1 MTKVKIKETTS
12 RDSII
17 KNILTST
24 DAGLNYLA
32 MIVCKILDLSYDD
45 FTFSLI
51 HPSVSVNENIIN
63 SEVDI
68 AMQNNDM
75 IVNVEVNSTKGRKIE
90 RKNNNYICQLILK
103 QTKKSSD
110 YKSKYKKVYQ
120 INLNTYGVTKDKRF
134 IVQSKILD
142 VKEHEEVHP
151 MFEIYDINLAKILD
165 KDYTI
170 VRKDKESLEKLLY
183 LLICNDK
190 EKIDK
195 VYDGDEFM
203 AKIIR
208 EVKTQEDEF
217 DKLFYYNREILD
229 DEMTLE
235 EAKKEARDE
244 ALAEGLKE
252 GRAEGLK
259 EGKAEGL
266 KEGKAEGLK
275 EGKAEGLKEGKAEG
289 LKEGKA
295 EGLKEGKAEGV
306 KQSKIDIAKAM
317 LKENCVIELIA
328 KVTDLSIKEIEKLKE
343 ELN

>member
-51 HPSVSVNENIIN
+51 HPNVSVNENIIN

-235 EAKKEARDE
+235 EARDE
-244 ALAEGLKE
+244 ALAE

-259 EGKAEGL
+259 EGRS
-266 KEGKAEGLK
+266 
-275 EGKAEGLKEGKAEG
+275 EGLKEGKAEG

>member
-51 HPSVSVNENIIN
+51 HPNVSVNENIIN

-266 KEGKAEGLK
+266 KEGRV
-275 EGKAEGLKEGKAEG
+275 
-289 LKEGKA
+289 

>member
-51 HPSVSVNENIIN
+51 HPNVSVNENIIN

-90 RKNNNYICQLILK
+90 RKNNNYNCQLILK

-235 EAKKEARDE
+235 EARDE
-244 ALAEGLKE
+244 ALAE

-259 EGKAEGL
+259 EGKA
-266 KEGKAEGLK
+266 K
-275 EGKAEGLKEGKAEG
+275 GLKEGKAEG

-328 KVTDLSIKEIEKLKE
+328 KVTNLSIKDIEKLKE
-343 ELN
+343 E

>member
-1 MTKVKIKETTS
+1 MTRVKIKETTS

-51 HPSVSVNENIIN
+51 HPNVSVNENIIN

-90 RKNNNYICQLILK
+90 RKNNNYNCQLILK

-235 EAKKEARDE
+235 EARDE
-244 ALAEGLKE
+244 ALAEGRAEGLKE

-259 EGKAEGL
+259 EGKAEG
-266 KEGKAEGLK
+266 
-275 EGKAEGLKEGKAEG
+275 
-289 LKEGKA
+289 
-295 EGLKEGKAEGV
+295 V
-306 KQSKIDIAKAM
+306 KQGKIDIAKAM

>member
-51 HPSVSVNENIIN
+51 HPNVSVNENIIN

-244 ALAEGLKE
+244 ALAEGRAEGLKEGRAEGLKE

-266 KEGKAEGLK
+266 KEGRSEGLK
-275 EGKAEGLKEGKAEG
+275 K
-289 LKEGKA
+289 
-295 EGLKEGKAEGV
+295 GKAEGV

>member
-1 MTKVKIKETTS
+1 MTRVKIKETTS

-235 EAKKEARDE
+235 EARDE
-244 ALAEGLKE
+244 ALAEGRAEGLKE

-259 EGKAEGL
+259 EGRS
-266 KEGKAEGLK
+266 
-275 EGKAEGLKEGKAEG
+275 EG

-328 KVTDLSIKEIEKLKE
+328 KVTNLSIKDIEKLKE
-343 ELN
+343 E

>member
-1 MTKVKIKETTS
+1 MTKVKIKETIS

-51 HPSVSVNENIIN
+51 HPNVSVNENIIN

-90 RKNNNYICQLILK
+90 RKNNNYNCQLILK

-235 EAKKEARDE
+235 EARDE
-244 ALAEGLKE
+244 ALAEGRAEGLKE

-259 EGKAEGL
+259 EGKAEG
-266 KEGKAEGLK
+266 
-275 EGKAEGLKEGKAEG
+275 
-289 LKEGKA
+289 
-295 EGLKEGKAEGV
+295 V
-306 KQSKIDIAKAM
+306 KQGKIDIAKAM

>member
-1 MTKVKIKETTS
+1 MTRVKIKETTS

-266 KEGKAEGLK
+266 KEGRVEGLK
-275 EGKAEGLKEGKAEG
+275 EGR
-289 LKEGKA
+289 
-295 EGLKEGKAEGV
+295 AEGV

-328 KVTDLSIKEIEKLKE
+328 KVTDLSIKEIKKLKE

>member
-1 MTKVKIKETTS
+1 M
-12 RDSII
+12 
-17 KNILTST
+17 
-24 DAGLNYLA
+24 
-32 MIVCKILDLSYDD
+32 
-45 FTFSLI
+45 
-51 HPSVSVNENIIN
+51 
-63 SEVDI
+63 
-68 AMQNNDM
+68 
-75 IVNVEVNSTKGRKIE
+75 
-90 RKNNNYICQLILK
+90 
-103 QTKKSSD
+103 
-110 YKSKYKKVYQ
+110 
-120 INLNTYGVTKDKRF
+120 
-134 IVQSKILD
+134 QSKILD

-244 ALAEGLKE
+244 ALAEG
-252 GRAEGLK
+252 RAEGLK
-259 EGKAEGL
+259 K
-266 KEGKAEGLK
+266 
-275 EGKAEGLKEGKAEG
+275 
-289 LKEGKA
+289 
-295 EGLKEGKAEGV
+295 GKAEGV

-328 KVTDLSIKEIEKLKE
+328 KVTNLSIKDIEKLKE
-343 ELN
+343 E

>member
-51 HPSVSVNENIIN
+51 HPNVSVNENIIN

-235 EAKKEARDE
+235 EARDE
-244 ALAEGLKE
+244 ALAEGRAEGLKE

-259 EGKAEGL
+259 EGKAEG
-266 KEGKAEGLK
+266 
-275 EGKAEGLKEGKAEG
+275 
-289 LKEGKA
+289 
-295 EGLKEGKAEGV
+295 V
-306 KQSKIDIAKAM
+306 KQGKIDIAKAM

-328 KVTDLSIKEIEKLKE
+328 KVTNLSIKDIEKLKE
-343 ELN
+343 E

>member
-51 HPSVSVNENIIN
+51 HPNVSVNENIIN

-90 RKNNNYICQLILK
+90 RKNNNYNCQLILK

-235 EAKKEARDE
+235 EARDE
-244 ALAEGLKE
+244 ALAEGRAEGLKE

-259 EGKAEGL
+259 EGKAEG
-266 KEGKAEGLK
+266 
-275 EGKAEGLKEGKAEG
+275 
-289 LKEGKA
+289 
-295 EGLKEGKAEGV
+295 V
-306 KQSKIDIAKAM
+306 KQGKIDIAKAM